1 MQDLAIELNNVSVC
15 YLHNK
20 RGIYSIKDF
29 VTKGGLFSPF
39 DKKVILNTSFQDII
53 YQKIIKNV

>member
-1 MQDLAIELNNVSVC
+1 MPDLAIELNNVSVC

-39 DKKVILNTSFQDII
+39 DKKVILNLYCTYI
-53 YQKIIKNV
+53 